1 MNYADSEKIHM
12 LLSQAG
18 LIKVEEWNEA
28 DIVIFN
34 TCSVRQK
41 SEDKVFG
48 YIEEIQKIRES
59 TGRNILIGMTGCMT
73 RKTGI
78 NKKYYEYQWRQNT
91 TKIELLPL
99 QDIQNTEY
107 KIHNEGTI
115 NSGNPSNKLN
125 QQNQINVSLFN
136 SDDELFIRTENIDFV
151 VRIEEIGALTT
162 ILSLIYQEDVGQD
175 DSFQSYLRVR
185 QERESNGSANIIVQT
200 GCDNYCTFC
209 IVPYTRG
216 KEVSR
221 PLNEIV
227 EEARD
232 AVNNGAKEITLLGQ
246 NVNSYGKE
254 TRKNLWNPEE
264 LKWGTSFVKEVSNSK
279 WNEEEDGGFFEKKNT
294 LFGDLYVQ
302 PSSNSDISF
311 TEELII
317 PYREDLKEKARE
329 LRKNMTWPEKNIWYQ
344 VLQKD
349 TLSWYRFLRQKPLLE
364 YIVDFYCDELKL
376 AIEIDGDSH
385 DFRQEYDTK
394 RTEDLNKYW
403 ITVLR
408 FTNDEVLKNLEGV
421 CVVLEDYI
429 GKNTSQKVNPP
440 ISSLTFS
447 PPLQRGFV
455 TPFRELLEALNE
467 IEGLTRIR
475 FTSSNPHDM
484 TRDILDAHFD
494 LEKCCHYLHF
504 ALQSWDNELLKKMN
518 RKHTYEDFKMMV
530 DYLRSRDP
538 FFGISTDIIV
548 WFPGETEEQFEK
560 TMQAFRECQFDFAYI
575 ARYSPRKQTYAAKM
589 PGQVNATEKAHRW
602 DRLNTL
608 MYDII
613 QQRNQLM
620 IGQEAEIL
628 ITKIDEENGTLSGR
642 TRNFREVF
650 APKNE
655 SIRIGELVPVKI
667 IDIDRWVLRGNYL

>member
-18 LIKVEEWNEA
+18 LARVDEWHEA
-28 DIVIFN
+28 DVIIFN

-48 YIEEIQKIRES
+48 YIEEIQKIRVIDPEYS
-59 TGRNILIGMTGCMT
+59 LWKVSSDRREKTGKNIIIGVTGCMT

-78 NKKYYEYQWRQNT
+78 NKKYYGYQGRKNT
-91 TKIELLPL
+91 TKIELLDFKTQALTYSSTDVPV
-99 QDIQNTEY
+99 T
-107 KIHNEGTI
+107 
-115 NSGNPSNKLN
+115 
-125 QQNQINVSLFN
+125 SLFN

-151 VRIEEIGALTT
+151 IRIEEIGTLTT
-162 ILSLIYQEDVGQD
+162 ILSLIYREDIGQD

-185 QERESNGSANIIVQT
+185 QERESNGSANIIIQT

-221 PLNEIV
+221 PIEDII

-232 AVNNGAKEITLLGQ
+232 AVKNGAKEITLLGQ

-264 LKWGTSFVKEVSNSK
+264 L
-279 WNEEEDGGFFEKKNT
+279 
-294 LFGDLYVQ
+294 
-302 PSSNSDISF
+302 
-311 TEELII
+311 
-317 PYREDLKEKARE
+317 
-329 LRKNMTWPEKNIWYQ
+329 TWESAS
-344 VLQKD
+344 V
-349 TLSWYRFLRQKPLLE
+349 R
-364 YIVDFYCDELKL
+364 
-376 AIEIDGDSH
+376 
-385 DFRQEYDTK
+385 
-394 RTEDLNKYW
+394 
-403 ITVLR
+403 
-408 FTNDEVLKNLEGV
+408 
-421 CVVLEDYI
+421 
-429 GKNTSQKVNPP
+429 
-440 ISSLTFS
+440 
-447 PPLQRGFV
+447 
-455 TPFRELLEALNE
+455 TPFRELLEALND
-467 IEGLTRIR
+467 INGLDRIR

-538 FFGISTDIIV
+538 LFGISTDIIV
-548 WFPGETEEQFEK
+548 GFPGETEEQFEN
-560 TMQAFRECQFDFAYI
+560 TVRAFRECQFDFAYI

-589 PGQVNATEKAHRW
+589 PWQIPADVKARRW
-602 DRLNTL
+602 DQLNTL
-608 MYDII
+608 MYEII
-613 QQRNQLM
+613 QERNQCM
-620 IGQEAEIL
+620 IGREEIIL
-628 ITKIDEENGTLSGR
+628 VSKIDEEDGTISGR

-655 SIRIGELVPVKI
+655 SVTIGTLVPVKI
-667 IDIDRWVLRGNYL
+667 TDIDRWVLRGSYL